1 MNNGRC
7 RVNNK
12 IVITWNG
19 MLWRE
24 KRKRLYSICVMGLIR
39 IRIMEN
45 KSYSC
50 LKYFF
55 LAESFKFGCY
65 NSLDNSWPALW
76 ERVVKMG
83 RGLMET
89 LNIEV
94 LGNNTRKNNVKTFLL
109 ANELWLNFSGSLPGL
124 STFFHCSLI
133 VWFLMDMI
141 ANCRSQ
147 HFLAISP
154 VTIVKYSSSNHISCI
169 LHKLFPSLFFIQKI
183 CHDILIC
190 HHLPTHSKD
199 SVVCRILQLACS
211 LSCGIPTISKSI
223 L

>member
-1 MNNGRC
+1 
-7 RVNNK
+7 
-12 IVITWNG
+12 
-19 MLWRE
+19 
-24 KRKRLYSICVMGLIR
+24 MGLIR

-89 LNIEV
+89 LKIEV

-124 STFFHCSLI
+124 STFFHSSLI

-141 ANCRSQ
+141 ANCKSQ

-154 VTIVKYSSSNHISCI
+154 VTIVKYSSSNHISYI

-183 CHDILIC
+183 CHDILIG